1 MTAVLLGITGLL
13 NRLAMRLTL
22 YGCWYKA
29 MNPDEPDELWK
40 CLLSAVS
47 TYIDFVGLHQ
57 ITFGLFK
64 VPLRKIA
71 WFIYEYTSKFSFIF
85 SSISIILS
93 IYSST

>member
-64 VPLRKIA
+64 VPLRKMHGSSMNIHLN
-71 WFIYEYTSKFSFIF
+71 SLSSFLPF
-85 SSISIILS
+85 L
-93 IYSST
+93 